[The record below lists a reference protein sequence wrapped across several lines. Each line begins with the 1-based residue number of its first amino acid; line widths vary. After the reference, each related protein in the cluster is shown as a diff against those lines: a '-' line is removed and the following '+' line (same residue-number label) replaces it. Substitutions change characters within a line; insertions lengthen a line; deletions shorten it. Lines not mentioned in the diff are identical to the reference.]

1 MREIKLYLSKDFL
14 SWAMHSS
21 FLLALLN
28 MKPQKRPRLSI
39 CYVNVASPRQYQ
51 TYASILREEGLENI
65 EEAVSRG
72 IRSLPSVSIDD
83 LMVIEGRYLFVRG
96 AAKILRLYPFIDV
109 FSFILTV
116 GILVSAIF
124 SALLFSLYFLGQA
137 IQVFYGYIIFILTS
151 IMLAMLFTNIYTHI
165 QKVLL
170 KLITSGSSF
179 ASKEYSI
186 NIDVA
191 TTPLCKEALAVEPLA
206 FGFIPE
212 NVESVDKVRVEI
224 LVKRH
229 DWLRCVVDSLKNFI
243 EKLEKERSKYE
254 KLLRELSLT
263 IETASSLKSSTE
275 KRATARGAWL
285 CPRCGAL
292 NHSNTYKCRVCGSP
306 RLLQVAREEL
316 SPIQRRILSLIASH
330 GGEVAHIVL
339 VSELKEEKQQIVEAL
354 KSLYSRKLLS
364 PVLLTFE
371 GKPSIGYKLSE
382 DARKLLESIPSQT
395 L

>member
-1 MREIKLYLSKDFL
+1 LREVKLYLSKDFL

-21 FLLALLN
+21 FVLALLN

-65 EEAVSRG
+65 EEAVSKG
-72 IRSLPSVSIDD
+72 IRGLPSVSIDD
-83 LMVIEGRYLFVRG
+83 LTVIEGRYLFVRG
-96 AAKILRLYPFIDV
+96 AEKVLRVYPFLDV
-109 FSFILTV
+109 ISFILTV
-116 GILVSAIF
+116 GILVGAIF

-151 IMLAMLFTNIYTHI
+151 IMLALFFTNIYMLI

-179 ASKEYSI
+179 ASKELSI

-212 NVESVDKVRVEI
+212 NVESIDKVRVEI
-224 LVKRH
+224 LIKRH
-229 DWLRCVVDSLKNFI
+229 DWLRCVVDSLKNSI

-254 KLLRELSLT
+254 KLLRELGYT

-285 CPRCGAL
+285 CPSCGAL

-382 DARKLLESIPSQT
+382 DARKLLESISSQK
-395 L
+395 